1 MLIGVYFNRAI
12 FNQIRKGKILRELEY
27 LVQEGT
33 PEGVEF
39 FVFCPR
45 GIEWWNKKING
56 LGYNIDDGSWKIR
69 KFDFP
74 DGIYDR
80 ATFPEEE
87 KEIGHEVR
95 KILRKDHNIIF
106 LNTKHY
112 FDKWETHR
120 ILYPFPELR
129 EYLPETKLYNHQ
141 LILERMLNKYE
152 TVYIKD
158 SAGKLGH
165 NIFKVQGHGSKKYTI
180 AHQKN
185 SIVYHE
191 MINSKELYST
201 IKTGELSGKIVIVQ
215 QGISMAKFQG
225 KPFDIRILVQK
236 NPFGKWEL
244 VDKSIRVAATDNSV
258 VTNISSG
265 GEVKSF
271 KEVVPMIFP
280 KLSRGIEKEIFNMS
294 MNICRRLEERY
305 GRLGELGIDAALD
318 SNGRLWLFEIN
329 GKPAKSCI
337 HSSNNP
343 QLIHRAYSNL
353 VKYFKYLITASGD
366 TKSPPK

>member
-1 MLIGVYFNRAI
+1 MLIGVYFNRTI
-12 FNQIRKGKILRELEY
+12 FNQIRRGKILRELEY
-27 LVQEGT
+27 LVQEGI

-45 GIEWWNKKING
+45 GIEWWNKKIDG
-56 LGYNIDDGSWKIR
+56 LSYDLEDGSWKEK

-112 FDKWETHR
+112 FDKWETHQA
-120 ILYPFPELR
+120 LSSFSELR
-129 EYLPETKLYNHQ
+129 KYLPETKLYNHQ
-141 LILERMLNKYE
+141 LILERLLNKYE

-165 NIFKVQGHGSKKYTI
+165 NIFKVQRNDSGKYTI
-180 AHQKN
+180 SHQKN
-185 SIVYHE
+185 DIVYHKV
-191 MINSKELYST
+191 INSKELYNT
-201 IKTGELSGKIVIVQ
+201 LKTGDLSGKNIIAQ
-215 QGISMAKFQG
+215 QGVSLAKLKG

-244 VDKSIRVAATDNSV
+244 VDKSIRVAAADNSV

-280 KLSRGIEKEIFNMS
+280 KLSKDIEKDISNMS
-294 MNICRRLEERY
+294 LDISRRLEERY

-318 SNGRLWLFEIN
+318 SNGRLWLIEVN
-329 GKPAKSCI
+329 GKPAKSCV
-337 HSSNNP
+337 HNSNNP
-343 QLIHRAYSNL
+343 QLIHKAYHNL
-353 VKYFKYLITASGD
+353 VKYFKYLITARD
-366 TKSPPK
+366 DDRSPS